1 MKLIK
6 VGRPALSEEC
16 YHSTTGALRWIK
28 RREEVEHQ
36 ESFPSVSWSLKQC
49 EQWLSA
55 PAIVTS
61 LSWWTVAW
69 TVSKNK
75 PFFLITFIRFLCS
88 SRKSSTPSR
97 IWKLKQ
103 NLKLLTFWKVLFL
116 LTVNSIS
123 SSLLMLW
130 TERYV
135 QIIFRSWHT
144 ALYVDSIKREGF
156 VRKIISGVWCLIEG
170 LGIIIKE
177 DMLKFLGFSSLVRY
191 KG

>member
-1 MKLIK
+1 MFSSCWTYKWTCFFNCIFLYISICVLKHLI
-6 VGRPALSEEC
+6 A
-16 YHSTTGALRWIK
+16 T
-28 RREEVEHQ
+28 
-36 ESFPSVSWSLKQC
+36 
-49 EQWLSA
+49 
-55 PAIVTS
+55 
-61 LSWWTVAW
+61 
-69 TVSKNK
+69 
-75 PFFLITFIRFLCS
+75 LITLHKLFYAGHTDKHTS
-88 SRKSSTPSR
+88 SLENACCVAPMQVW